1 VLALTAALQGL
12 VVTRSAVAQSDLA
25 GFAPP
30 GRMIVIDGHQVHLHC
45 IAAGAPTVILEDGAG
60 GASLNW
66 AWIQRDVAETTRV
79 CSYDRPGYAW
89 SDPTDTPRDADT
101 VSRELDALLKSAG
114 EKGPFIAVGHSLGG
128 AYVRMFAA
136 QQHNSVVGLVLVD
149 VTNPSA
155 LTAMGDV
162 GLPPIGKGGVASF
175 IASNKILFQIAD
187 HIGLIRVTYDIDLND
202 YPPDTMPAMRRF
214 LLSHER
220 ARTGSA
226 SLISYPIR
234 CARSAV

>member
-1 VLALTAALQGL
+1 MSKLVPAGWLRTGDILVARRLAVRLVLALTAALPEL
-12 VVTRSAVAQSDLA
+12 VVTRSALAQSDPA
-25 GFAPP
+25 NFAPP

-45 IAAGAPTVILEDGAG
+45 IAADAPTVILEEGAG

-66 AWIQRDVAETTRV
+66 AWIQWDVAKTTRV

-101 VSRELDALLKSAG
+101 VSRELDPLLKSAG

-149 VTNPSA
+149 ATNPS
-155 LTAMGDV
+155 AMGDV
-162 GLPPIGKGGVASF
+162 GLPPIRKGGVASF

-187 HIGLIRVTYDIDLND
+187 HIGSIRVT
-202 YPPDTMPAMRRF
+202 
-214 LLSHER
+214 
-220 ARTGSA
+220 
-226 SLISYPIR
+226 
-234 CARSAV
+234 